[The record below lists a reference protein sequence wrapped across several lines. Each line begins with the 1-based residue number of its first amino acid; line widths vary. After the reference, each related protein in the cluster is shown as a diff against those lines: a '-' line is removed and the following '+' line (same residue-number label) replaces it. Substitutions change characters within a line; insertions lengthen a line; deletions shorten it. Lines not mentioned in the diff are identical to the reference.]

1 MWQDLNIKQKSDIM
15 SLAIRSGVTDL
26 NTIIDLYN
34 TSSTRNNYD
43 LGGFLKS
50 MKDRVSSFFND
61 SKEVETELTKPKEQ
75 RFTRI
80 RENDS
85 PTKDY
90 STRIENDINRR
101 QSGRNTSPNSYYIPY
116 ILEKEIKVPGAGRVS
131 SNTLDSIAKY
141 ATKVGVPIDE
151 AIGLA
156 IEETNLGAI
165 PNFSMK
171 ANLDAYKKQ
180 NNKPMPKDEQKAL
193 ERAAQNSSYMRNF
206 GGIYPQFLIN
216 DHEYDTKGYKGSK
229 YNYTTT
235 IESPLEH
242 GLTLYKLGL
251 YNPGDKNHTTKVREA
266 GKKAMK
272 SKVLQD
278 WYESSEYTKGKK
290 FLDGGSMYSFLGQ
303 QGFSSEREENMRT
316 TLSNIEDRL
325 ASGVSLVGD
334 IIEEVPHPITK
345 FVGNIMG
352 LPDTVRDIFSDS
364 KGDKLALVNNIA
376 ASINTPLSIFPKL
389 MNGLDDF
396 STLVFNKGAYDNLP
410 EQNNQNSKK

>member
-1 MWQDLNIKQKSDIM
+1 MWQDLNIKEKSDIM

-50 MKDRVSSFFND
+50 MKDKVSSFFND
-61 SKEVETELTKPKEQ
+61 SKEETELTKPKEQ

-101 QSGRNTSPNSYYIPY
+101 QSGRNTSPDSYYIPY

-171 ANLDAYKKQ
+171 ANLEAHKEKYG
-180 NNKPMPKDEQKAL
+180 KPMPKDEQKAL

-216 DHEYDTKGYKGSK
+216 DHEYDNKGYKGSK
-229 YNYTTT
+229 YEYTTK

-242 GLTLYKLGL
+242 GLTIYKLGL
-251 YNPGDKNHTTKVREA
+251 YNPKDVNHTSKVREA

-278 WYESSEYTKGKK
+278 WYKNSEYTKK
-290 FLDGGSMYSFLGQ
+290 
-303 QGFSSEREENMRT
+303 
-316 TLSNIEDRL
+316 
-325 ASGVSLVGD
+325 
-334 IIEEVPHPITK
+334 
-345 FVGNIMG
+345 
-352 LPDTVRDIFSDS
+352 
-364 KGDKLALVNNIA
+364 
-376 ASINTPLSIFPKL
+376 
-389 MNGLDDF
+389 
-396 STLVFNKGAYDNLP
+396 
-410 EQNNQNSKK
+410 

>member
-1 MWQDLNIKQKSDIM
+1 MWQDLNIKEKSDIM

-50 MKDRVSSFFND
+50 IKDKVSSFFND
-61 SKEVETELTKPKEQ
+61 SKEKTESKEQ

-101 QSGRNTSPNSYYIPY
+101 QSGRNTSPDNYYIPY
-116 ILEKEIKVPGAGRVS
+116 ILEKEIKIPGAGRVS

-156 IEETNLGAI
+156 IQETNLGAI

-171 ANLDAYKKQ
+171 ANLDAYKEKYD
-180 NNKPMPKDEQKAL
+180 KPMPEDEQKAL

-216 DHEYDTKGYKGSK
+216 NHEYDNKGYKDSK
-229 YNYTTT
+229 YNYITT

-251 YNPGDKNHTTKVREA
+251 YNTGDKKHTTKVREA

-278 WYESSEYTKGKK
+278 WYKNSEYTKK
-290 FLDGGSMYSFLGQ
+290 
-303 QGFSSEREENMRT
+303 
-316 TLSNIEDRL
+316 
-325 ASGVSLVGD
+325 
-334 IIEEVPHPITK
+334 
-345 FVGNIMG
+345 
-352 LPDTVRDIFSDS
+352 
-364 KGDKLALVNNIA
+364 
-376 ASINTPLSIFPKL
+376 
-389 MNGLDDF
+389 
-396 STLVFNKGAYDNLP
+396 
-410 EQNNQNSKK
+410 

>member
-1 MWQDLNIKQKSDIM
+1 MWQDLNIKEKSDIM

-50 MKDRVSSFFND
+50 IKDKVSSFFND

-75 RFTRI
+75 RFTRV

-180 NNKPMPKDEQKAL
+180 NNKLMPKDEQKAL

-216 DHEYDTKGYKGSK
+216 DHEYDSKGYKGSK
-229 YNYTTT
+229 YEYTTK

-242 GLTLYKLGL
+242 GLTIYKLGL
-251 YNPGDKNHTTKVREA
+251 YNPKDVNHTSKVREA

-278 WYESSEYTKGKK
+278 WYKNSEYTKK
-290 FLDGGSMYSFLGQ
+290 
-303 QGFSSEREENMRT
+303 
-316 TLSNIEDRL
+316 
-325 ASGVSLVGD
+325 
-334 IIEEVPHPITK
+334 
-345 FVGNIMG
+345 
-352 LPDTVRDIFSDS
+352 
-364 KGDKLALVNNIA
+364 
-376 ASINTPLSIFPKL
+376 
-389 MNGLDDF
+389 
-396 STLVFNKGAYDNLP
+396 
-410 EQNNQNSKK
+410 